1 MDDDNDM
8 FAHAQLADGQPIRKE
23 FFSFQDAKAAV
34 ERVRFNRRNIASL
47 TMSAASSTFW
57 AYESVHSE
65 ERHFALV
72 EAVAFAM
79 PTQARCS

>member
-1 MDDDNDM
+1 MNW
-8 FAHAQLADGQPIRKE
+8 LASSKVMVPLPC
-23 FFSFQDAKAAV
+23 KA
-34 ERVRFNRRNIASL
+34 RFYCSSRNIASL

-79 PTQARCS
+79 PTQAWCS